1 MYLSTVFLRTVFL
14 LLFISSYQSFYA
26 QDAHRLFQE
35 AIALKNEGKELRAQ
49 RKLEDALRIATEKQ
63 EVPLQMRCHLELA
76 ELKSNV
82 INYKTALEHYRAF
95 SILYRSQMSE
105 RNRKLADAVETLKS
119 EVDSGQVQID
129 EKKKE
134 IHRKEQAIDSLTTEQ
149 LRSALTV
156 KDLELK
162 NQKSAMEL
170 AEAGNR
176 RNVLL
181 LVVGMIVIALL
192 FVIIEYFRKRRSN
205 AVLKSKNEEIV
216 QEKEKSENLLL
227 NILPD
232 TVAEELK
239 HSGKTSSA
247 RYENATV
254 MFTDFKGFT
263 TFAGNNTPEDVVSML
278 DYYFRAFDHI
288 ISKYPIEKI
297 KTIGDAYLCVSGVPE
312 ENEDHALHIIQAA
325 VEFQEFMKENAAKRF
340 GSGAELL
347 QMRIGVHTGPVVAGV
362 VGSKKFAYDIWGDTV
377 NVAAR
382 MEQAGESGKI
392 NVSETVVEASKG
404 HFNFVYRG
412 ELEAKNKGMLKM
424 YFVEGM

>member
-1 MYLSTVFLRTVFL
+1 MYPSAMFLRTVFL
-14 LLFISSYQSFYA
+14 LLFISCCQLLSA
-26 QDAHRLFQE
+26 QDAQRLFLE
-35 AIALKNEGKELRAQ
+35 GIALKNEGKELRAQ
-49 RKLEDALRIATEKQ
+49 HKFDDALKIASENQ
-63 EVPLQMRCHLELA
+63 DIPLQMRCHLELA

-82 INYKTALEHYRAF
+82 INYKNALEHYRAF
-95 SILYRSQMSE
+95 SRLYRSQMTE
-105 RNRKLADAVETLKS
+105 RNRKLAVAVETLKS

-134 IHRKEQAIDSLTTEQ
+134 IHQKEQAIDSLTTAQ

-162 NQKSAMEL
+162 NQKAAMEL
-170 AEAGNR
+170 AEADNR
-176 RNVLL
+176 RHVLL
-181 LVVGMIVIALL
+181 LVVAMIVIALL
-192 FVIIEYFRKRRSN
+192 FVVVEYFRKRRSN
-205 AVLKSKNEEIV
+205 AILKSKNEEIV

-278 DYYFRAFDHI
+278 DYYFRAFDRI

-312 ENEDHALHIIQAA
+312 ENEDHALHIIHAA
-325 VEFQEFMKENAAKRF
+325 MEFQDFMRENAAKRF
-340 GSGAELL
+340 GSGVELL

-382 MEQAGESGKI
+382 MEQNGESGKI
-392 NVSETVVEASKG
+392 NVSETVVEACRG